1 MNVLQ
6 QLLGEQ
12 IFVWMLVFLRV
23 GTAFS
28 VMPTIG
34 DAFITPRTRL
44 LFALAVSVVVAPVI
58 RPQLPPMPG
67 SPFEL
72 LVLAAGEMTIGIF
85 LGTIARLLMGTLE
98 VAGTIISL
106 QSGLANAQ
114 IFNPALATAGS
125 LPGALMGWL
134 GLLLLFVTDLHHL
147 LIMAVVDS
155 YSTFTP
161 GAAIP
166 VDDMANVVGQ
176 LVSKSFLLGV
186 QMSAPFLIT
195 GVLFA
200 LALGLLNKL
209 APQVQVFQIFTSVQ
223 VLMGLFLFALTL
235 GAMML
240 FWLSRFESSFIELLR
255 PL

>member
-34 DAFITPRTRL
+34 DAFITARTRL

-67 SPFEL
+67 NPFQL
-72 LVLAAGEMTIGIF
+72 LVLAVGEMAIGIF

-114 IFNPALATAGS
+114 IFNPALATSGS

-155 YSTFTP
+155 YATFTP

-176 LVSKSFLLGV
+176 LVSKTFLLGV

-195 GVLFA
+195 GMLFA

-223 VLMGLFLFALTL
+223 VLLGLFLFALTL

-240 FWLSRFESSFIELLR
+240 FWLSRFESSFVELLK

>member
-34 DAFITPRTRL
+34 DAFITARTRL

-67 SPFEL
+67 NPFQL
-72 LVLAAGEMTIGIF
+72 LVMAVGEMAIGIF

-114 IFNPALATAGS
+114 IFNPALATSGS

-155 YSTFTP
+155 YATFTP

-176 LVSKSFLLGV
+176 LVSKTFLLGV

-195 GVLFA
+195 GMLFA

-223 VLMGLFLFALTL
+223 VLLGLFLFALTL

-240 FWLSRFESSFIELLR
+240 FWLSRFESSFVELLK